1 MNTKNVKN
9 IALIVAH
16 PDDETL
22 WAGGT
27 ILTHPEWNW
36 FVVCMTRAT
45 DKERA
50 PRFYDTLNKLGCQ
63 GVMGKLDD
71 GPEQHLLKPKEMEEA
86 ILRMLPNE
94 TYDIIITHNA
104 SGEYTRHIRH
114 EEVNRAV
121 FYLWE
126 KKLIHAKEVWTFAYQ
141 DGNGA
146 YFPEAQPEA
155 TYCELLSE
163 DIWYRKYAIITE
175 TYGFDKTSWE
185 AKTTP
190 QSEAFW
196 QFKNLHP
203 VVKYAKQWCEQIKVA
218 KFEVYKL
225 LKYQRV

>member
-1 MNTKNVKN
+1 MNTKKVKN

-27 ILTHPEWNW
+27 ILSHPEWNW

-71 GPEQHLLKPKEMEEA
+71 GPEQHPLNPKVMEDA
-86 ILRMLPNE
+86 ILRLLPKDF
-94 TYDIIITHNA
+94 YDIIITHNA

-121 FYLWE
+121 FYLWK
-126 KKLIHAKEVWTFAYQ
+126 KKLIHSNQVWTFAYQ
-141 DGNGA
+141 DGDGD
-146 YFPEAQPEA
+146 YLPEAQKNA
-155 TYCELLSE
+155 NYYKVLSD
-163 DIWYRKYAIITE
+163 DIWRRKYAIITQ
-175 TYGFDKTSWE
+175 TYGYDKTSWE

-190 QSEAFW
+190 EAESFW
-196 QFKNLHP
+196 QFENLHI
-203 VVKYAKQWCEQIKVA
+203 VAKYAKEWGEQIKVA
-218 KFEVYKL
+218 KLEVFKL
-225 LKYQRV
+225 LRYKRL